1 MPKLLLTFDI
11 SRKLLSSFIN
21 NRVNPNITLRI
32 VVSINEEI
40 TMSAIVESSDLSETI
55 EEKKKFRNTA

>member
-32 VVSINEEI
+32 VVSIIEEI
-40 TMSAIVESSDLSETI
+40 TISAIVESSDLSETI

>member
-40 TMSAIVESSDLSETI
+40 TISAIVESSDLSETI
-55 EEKKKFRNTA
+55 EEKKKFRKTA

>member
-55 EEKKKFRNTA
+55 EEKKKFRKTA